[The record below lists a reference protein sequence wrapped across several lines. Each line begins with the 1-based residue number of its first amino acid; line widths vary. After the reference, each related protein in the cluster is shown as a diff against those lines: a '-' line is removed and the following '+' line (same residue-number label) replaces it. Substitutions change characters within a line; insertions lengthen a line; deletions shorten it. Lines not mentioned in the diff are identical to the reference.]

1 MKRSMLFS
9 CYFIHR
15 KLKTCRRLPNNMPN
29 VLLNVN
35 LAPKHSLKK
44 VMVCFV
50 RFCHF
55 CFFSLETNLTAQKIK
70 LMQLFLEKLSN
81 PRVLLPLG
89 CPMRLWWSPYLCLRK
104 NANTSTILQKISEK
118 SIFRPKKRL

>member
-1 MKRSMLFS
+1 
-9 CYFIHR
+9 
-15 KLKTCRRLPNNMPN
+15 MPN

-35 LAPKHSLKK
+35 LAPKQSLKK

-50 RFCHF
+50 RFCHS

-70 LMQLFLEKLSN
+70 LMQHFLEKLSN
-81 PRVLLPLG
+81 PRVVIPLG
-89 CPMRLWWSPYLCLRK
+89 CPMRFWWSPYLCLRK
-104 NANTSTILQKISEK
+104 NANTSTILEKFSEK